1 MFTFAGEKN
10 IDRVVRAIHKPPNGS
25 SLMVGR
31 PRIWRGKSGFESPLL
46 SKAVECWLAAE
57 RIGAAR
63 KRHIYG
69 LFQSC
74 GVKVRTRG
82 FGSLGW
88 GSIPCGTTQVRGAV
102 HSA

>member
-10 IDRVVRAIHKPPNGS
+10 IDRVVRAIHKPKGS
-25 SLMVGR
+25 RLMVGH
-31 PRIWRGKSGFESPLL
+31 PRAWRGKSGFESPLL
-46 SKAVECWLAAE
+46 SKSVECWLTAE
-57 RIGAAR
+57 RIGAVR